1 MAPKKHTKESS
12 ATNILA
18 IDVGGT
24 GLKAAL
30 VDTSAKFLSK
40 RLRVKTPHHCK
51 PAKMVSLLV
60 DLVAPLKGYDHVSIG
75 FPGYVRDGK
84 VFTAPN
90 LGTKH
95 WAGFH
100 LARVMEEK
108 LGKPT
113 RLNNDADVQGLAVI
127 KGRGLE
133 LVCTLGTGFGT
144 AWFRDG
150 ELLPHMELAHMPI
163 HHKSDFDGYIG
174 EHERKKIGNKEW
186 NKRVKKLIPV
196 LATVMNYD
204 HLYLG
209 GGNSLRIRFKL
220 PRNVSLVS
228 NDAGM
233 EGSAFVWHPKG
244 PRRPRTR

>member
-1 MAPKKHTKESS
+1 MAARKRTSSASS
-12 ATNILA
+12 ATKILA

-24 GLKAAL
+24 GLTAAIL
-30 VDTSAKFLSK
+30 DTKGRFLSK
-40 RLRVKTPHHCK
+40 RLRMKTPHHCK
-51 PAKMVSLLV
+51 PARMVSLLL
-60 DLVAPLKGYDHVSIG
+60 DLVAPLRGYDHVSIG

-90 LGTKH
+90 LGTKA

-100 LARVMEEK
+100 LAKVLERK

-127 KGRGLE
+127 SGKGLE

-174 EHERKKIGNKEW
+174 EAEREKIGNKEW
-186 NKRVKKLIPV
+186 NKRVKGLIPV

-209 GGNSLRIRFKL
+209 GGNSQRITFKL
-220 PRNVSLVS
+220 PRNVTLVS

-233 EGSAFVWHPKG
+233 EGGAFVWHPKG
-244 PRRPRTR
+244 PRKTS

>member
-1 MAPKKHTKESS
+1 MAARKRKAGASS
-12 ATNILA
+12 ATRILA

-24 GLKAAL
+24 GLKAAII
-30 VDTSAKFLSK
+30 DTSGRFISK

-51 PAKMVSLLV
+51 PLRMVSLLV
-60 DLVAPLKGYDHVSIG
+60 DLVAPLKDYDHVSIG

-90 LGTKH
+90 LGTKA
-95 WAGFH
+95 WAGFR
-100 LARVMEEK
+100 LAQAIETK

-113 RLNNDADVQGLAVI
+113 RLNNDADVQGLGVI
-127 KGRGLE
+127 SGRGLE

-150 ELLPHMELAHMPI
+150 ELMPHMELAHMPI
-163 HHKSDFDGYIG
+163 HGKGDFDAYIG
-174 EHERKKIGNKEW
+174 DVERRKIGNKEW

-209 GGNSLRIRFKL
+209 GGNSRRIEFKL
-220 PRNVSLVS
+220 PRNVTLVS

-244 PRRPRTR
+244 PRKSS